1 MALTNCQSL
10 QKALACAIIS
20 ITFVEIAQASP
31 IPEWNEKARVISMQ
45 EKTNEQVVG
54 MLQSRDRE
62 LAAQAVYE
70 IMRRGEPTI
79 PFLMRLKGDARMFQ
93 GRELGDPRSSI
104 SVPLE
109 VDKGRVSRES
119 IVTNEV
125 AALYLISA
133 IYYGN
138 RVFASPWLVDASLP
152 TEERKPQNSSYL
164 ISKAWEAVD
173 NWVNELKKESL
184 DSLKSK
190 KFNPLKNS
198 GVAFFK

>member
-62 LAAQAVYE
+62 LATQAVYE
-70 IMRRGEPTI
+70 IMRRGEPMI

-93 GRELGDPRSSI
+93 GKELGDPRSSRL
-104 SVPLE
+104 VPLD
-109 VDKGRVSRES
+109 VVKGRVSQES

-138 RVFASPWLVDASLP
+138 RLFASCWLADASLP
-152 TEERKPQNSSYL
+152 REERRPQNSSYL
-164 ISKAWEAVD
+164 IAKAWEAVE
-173 NWVNELKKESL
+173 NWANELKKENL
-184 DSLKSK
+184 DSLRAK
-190 KFNPLKNS
+190 KFHPLKSS
-198 GVAFFK
+198 GVAFY

>member
-1 MALTNCQSL
+1 MALANSQSL
-10 QKALACAIIS
+10 RMALACVTIS
-20 ITFVEIAQASP
+20 MAFVEIAQAAP
-31 IPEWNEKARVISMQ
+31 IPKWNKKVRVVSMQ
-45 EKTNEQVVG
+45 EKTNEQVVS

-62 LAAQAVYE
+62 LATQAVYE
-70 IMRRGEPTI
+70 IMRRGEPMI
-79 PFLMRLKGDARMFQ
+79 PFLMHLKGDARMFQ

-104 SVPLE
+104 AVPLE

-138 RVFASPWLVDASLP
+138 RVFASPWLADASLP
-152 TEERKPQNSSYL
+152 PEERRAQNSSYL
-164 ISKAWEAVD
+164 ISKAWEAVE

-198 GVAFFK
+198 GVTFFK